1 MVHIDSRAVIHPKA
15 ELGENVTVA
24 PFAII
29 GEDVKIG
36 DNTYI
41 GPNVFI
47 DKWVTIGKN
56 NKIYN
61 GTIIGTPPQDV
72 KYTDTKTYV
81 RIGDNN
87 IIREYVTINRG
98 TMEESATEIGNN
110 NYLMIMAHVP
120 HNCKIG
126 NNVTLINLTG
136 ICGHVILEDNCVV
149 SGLSGIH
156 QYCRVGK
163 FAMVGGHSKVV
174 KDVPPFIMVD
184 GNPARVRG
192 LNLVGL
198 KRNNFSDDE
207 ISNLKKAYKIIFMG
221 TQTFEEATRTL
232 KDELSGDKNVMY
244 LIEFL
249 QNSERGFTR

>member
-1 MVHIDSRAVIHPKA
+1 MVNIDSRAVVHPKA
-15 ELGENVTVA
+15 ELGENVTIS

-29 GEDVKIG
+29 SEDAKIG

-41 GPNVFI
+41 GPSVFI
-47 DKWVTIGKN
+47 EKWVTIGKN

-72 KYTDTKTYV
+72 KYKDTKTYV
-81 RIGDNN
+81 KIGDNN

-98 TMEESATEIGNN
+98 TNEESSTEIGNN
-110 NYLMIMAHVP
+110 NYIMIMAHIP

-126 NNVTLINLTG
+126 NNVIIINFAG

-163 FAMVGGHSKVV
+163 FAMIGGQSKVV
-174 KDVPPFIMVD
+174 KDVPPFTMVD

-198 KRNNFSDDE
+198 KRNGFSDSE
-207 ISNLKKAYKIIFMG
+207 ISNLKKAYKTIFMG
-221 TQTFEEATRTL
+221 EETFDEVSKKLKEEFFN
-232 KDELSGDKNVMY
+232 DKNVLY
-244 LIEFL
+244 LVEFL

>member
-1 MVHIDSRAVIHPKA
+1 MVNIDSRAVVHPKA
-15 ELGENVTVA
+15 ELGENVTIS
-24 PFAII
+24 PFVII
-29 GEDVKIG
+29 SEDVKIG

-41 GPNVFI
+41 GPSVFI
-47 DKWVTIGKN
+47 DKWVTIGEN

-72 KYTDTKTYV
+72 KYKDTKTYV
-81 RIGDNN
+81 KIGDNN

-98 TMEESATEIGNN
+98 TNEESSTEIGNN
-110 NYLMIMAHVP
+110 NYIMIMAHIP

-126 NNVTLINLTG
+126 NNVTIINFAG

-163 FAMVGGHSKVV
+163 FAMIGGQSKVI
-174 KDVPPFIMVD
+174 KDVPPFTMVD

-198 KRNNFSDDE
+198 KRNGFSDSE
-207 ISNLKKAYKIIFMG
+207 ISNLKKAYKTIFMG
-221 TQTFEEATRTL
+221 EETFDEVSKKL
-232 KDELSGDKNVMY
+232 KDEFSKDKNVLY
-244 LIEFL
+244 LVEFL